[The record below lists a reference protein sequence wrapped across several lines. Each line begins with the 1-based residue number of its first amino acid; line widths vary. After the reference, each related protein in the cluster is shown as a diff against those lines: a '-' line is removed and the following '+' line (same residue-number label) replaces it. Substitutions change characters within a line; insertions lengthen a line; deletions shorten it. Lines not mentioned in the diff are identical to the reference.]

1 MKYKPVLVY
10 VDPDDWPIFQEI
22 CGSQRV
28 SAHIRRLVRKDIEQ
42 FTKEEIKA
50 QSLAGLTEA

>member
-42 FTKEEIKA
+42 FTREEIKA
-50 QSLAGLTEA
+50 QSLAEA